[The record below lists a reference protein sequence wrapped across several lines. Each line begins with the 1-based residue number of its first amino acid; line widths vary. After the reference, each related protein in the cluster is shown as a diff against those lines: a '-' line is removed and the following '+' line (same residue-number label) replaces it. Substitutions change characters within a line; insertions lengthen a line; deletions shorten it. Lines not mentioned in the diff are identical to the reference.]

1 MGRALRRSRG
11 SKHYDK
17 PAQSHAEL
25 RGRLQDRGLIIA
37 EDARVERYLRSLG
50 YYLVAVHDPLPGAR
64 I

>member
-17 PAQSHAEL
+17 PAPSHAEL

-50 YYLVAVHDPLPGAR
+50 YYRLSP
-64 I
+64 